1 MDEWSFFRNQIH
13 INKEI
18 INLRK
23 KSQQNLHNFMN
34 DAKHMD
40 IPDPGLEA
48 KLEKFMTESV
58 KTLDIERHHN
68 ANFEKSFKTS
78 SKRILGTDED
88 QNVFKKVKWNNHEEK
103 CLSKAAAI
111 IQRYKARGGVL
122 PRQKDKDLEKVN
134 PERLQEDEDSNCLYH
149 WRLGLKGSTAFVCS
163 EKVKCYLDANMPHW
177 RDELADRAMNKAVD
191 IVARY
196 KARLHMSLSDQDK
209 KDNKKL
215 AEWKKAVELKN
226 QGPRKC
232 PDKVK
237 EYLDEHIPGWRA
249 NKTRANKA
257 SKEAS
262 AAAAAAANSTGS
274 LTALSSSS
282 SSSDMSFLDSSSG
295 EQVRDQERD
304 QEREHLEA
312 NGGDVGEDLLYQMA
326 GVINIVGGEG
336 EDRSTN
342 KEGV

>member
-23 KSQQNLHNFMN
+23 KSQQSLQQFRE
-34 DAKHMD
+34 DAKHME
-40 IPDPGLEA
+40 IPDAGLEA
-48 KLEKFMTESV
+48 RLDKFMTESM
-58 KTLDIERHHN
+58 KTLDVERQHN
-68 ANFEKSFKTS
+68 SNFEKSFKTS

-88 QNVFKKVKWNNHEEK
+88 RDVFKKVKWNNHEDK
-103 CLSKAAAI
+103 CMSKASGI
-111 IQRYKARGGVL
+111 VQRYLARGGVL

-163 EKVKCYLDANMPHW
+163 EKVKCYLDENMPRW
-177 RDELADRAMNKAVD
+177 RDELSDRAMNKAID
-191 IVARY
+191 IVSRY
-196 KARLHMSLSDQDK
+196 KARQHLSLTEQDK

-215 AEWKKAVELKN
+215 AEWKKAVEQKN

-237 EYLDEHIPGWRA
+237 EYLDEQIPGWRV

-257 SKEAS
+257 SRDS
-262 AAAAAAANSTGS
+262 PNHDAAKGDD
-274 LTALSSSS
+274 LTAIST
-282 SSSDMSFLDSSSG
+282 SSDSFNES
-295 EQVRDQERD
+295 VERD
-304 QEREHLEA
+304 RA
-312 NGGDVGEDLLYQMA
+312 DGGDEMLYHMQQAMHVDQL
-326 GVINIVGGEG
+326 GKLD
-336 EDRSTN
+336 DR
-342 KEGV
+342 